1 MLDRM
6 SIRTKIFGG
15 FGAIVL
21 LLCGMAAYSALGLG
35 KVDST
40 FTEYRSAAR
49 QSLLVNE
56 MTEGVLETR
65 LNVFRYRIQDSP
77 ETKANVEQSVEHIS
91 ELKSQAEELFGD
103 GEIGA
108 ELQALTA
115 KVEGYK
121 VAFKQMSELQAQRH
135 VFVNEMHQLG
145 TDVRK
150 QLSTVMDSARRDG
163 DTEAAYLAGVTAQ
176 HLMLGRLYAEKF
188 LLQNKPED
196 AARTLSELDTAT
208 KNTVEL
214 LRSLQNPQRR
224 QLAEPAAPPACNSR
238 TTRHRQVSRRLCTG

>member
-1 MLDRM
+1 
-6 SIRTKIFGG
+6 
-15 FGAIVL
+15 
-21 LLCGMAAYSALGLG
+21 
-35 KVDST
+35 
-40 FTEYRSAAR
+40 
-49 QSLLVNE
+49 
-56 MTEGVLETR
+56 
-65 LNVFRYRIQDSP
+65 
-77 ETKANVEQSVEHIS
+77 
-91 ELKSQAEELFGD
+91 
-103 GEIGA
+103 
-108 ELQALTA
+108 
-115 KVEGYK
+115 
-121 VAFKQMSELQAQRH
+121 
-135 VFVNEMHQLG
+135 
-145 TDVRK
+145 
-150 QLSTVMDSARRDG
+150 MDSARRDG